1 MKNILIIILI
11 ISVSHINTQGQLFQ
25 NIRGRVID
33 KGTGVPLTGATVI
46 LLNSEP
52 VKGTICDENGKFK
65 IENVNIGR
73 QGVKVSFLG
82 YYDKTIGGIMVS
94 SGKETVLEIE
104 LEEKLLTLNEVTIKG
119 NISKDEVLNDMA
131 LISSRSFTIEE
142 TERFAGSMGDPARMV
157 ANYAGVMTQND
168 TRNDIIIR
176 GNSPMGVLWR
186 LDGIEVPNPNHF
198 GALGTTG
205 GPVSMINNNLLTNS
219 DFLTGSFPAEFGNT
233 TSGVFDLHLRNGNN
247 EKHEFIGQIGFNG
260 FEFGAEGPFIKNKD
274 ASYIINYRYSTLAVV
289 NYLGIDLG
297 TGTAIPF
304 YQDLTMKINLPFKKY
319 GRFSFI
325 LIKGKSN
332 IFLKDDTTD
341 SDVNAYNN
349 IYSQTKYSADLG
361 VAGLTHLYMINSKTY
376 IKSTI
381 SIQKTN
387 NFSSVDKI
395 QYSSDENIIPYYRSK
410 YSENKYSVSS
420 YIKSKLN
427 NKNTIQYGIIA
438 DIYDDNFEDSV
449 NIENDKFIIL
459 INQKGKTSLLRSYA
473 QWQNKI
479 NENLQLTGGIH
490 FMYFFLNNKYT
501 IEPRL
506 AATWQFSDNQTFKIG
521 YGLHSQLHPRMIY
534 FEQTVDTITNI
545 ISLQNKKLDFTK
557 SHHIVL
563 GYDIKIKNNVR
574 VRAEIYGQKLFNIPV
589 SEEIKQF
596 SICNF
601 GDFFSMPHI
610 QKLVN
615 KGKGYNYGLEI
626 TVEKFLTKGYY
637 FLFTGSF
644 FDSKYCGYDGIYR
657 NTAFNGKYVINT
669 LGGYEIKINNKNFI
683 TFDIKGVWAGGHR
696 YIPFS
701 DEIYNRIKL
710 GKPSENNILPELKE
724 ITYNWDKA
732 YEQKYN
738 DYFRIDFRIG
748 FKMNLRKFNQEWA
761 IDLKNITNYKSIF
774 SQQYDKETN
783 QIVTTYQQ
791 GFMPMMLWRIQF

>member
-119 NISKDEVLNDMA
+119 NISKDKVLNDMA

-325 LIKGKSN
+325 LLKGKSN

-381 SIQKTN
+381 SIQKTD

-761 IDLKNITNYKSIF
+761 IDLRNITNYKSIF